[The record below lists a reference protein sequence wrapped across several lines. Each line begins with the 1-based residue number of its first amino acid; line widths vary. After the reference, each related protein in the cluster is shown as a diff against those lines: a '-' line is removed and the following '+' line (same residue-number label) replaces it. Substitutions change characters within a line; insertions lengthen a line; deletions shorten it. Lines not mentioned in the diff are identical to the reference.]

1 MMFLI
6 ILSNLPLMVVL
17 LFLLIMNILIW
28 NCRGANNPNFCNNV
42 SDMIRRHYLTI
53 MIITETNLSGDRT
66 KGIIDRLPMDGA
78 IVANSFG
85 WSGSLWLL
93 WDSDQVELAELSSTE
108 QEIHAIFSSTAN
120 SLWFLFSVYASPR
133 LAERRLL

>member
-6 ILSNLPLMVVL
+6 ILSNLPLMVIL

-42 SDMIRRHYLTI
+42 SDMIRRHYLAI
-53 MIITETNLSGDRT
+53 MIITETNLSGDRA

-85 WSGSLWLL
+85 WSGGLWLL

-120 SLWFLFSVYASPR
+120 SLWFLFAVYASPR

>member
-6 ILSNLPLMVVL
+6 ILSNLPLMVIL

-42 SDMIRRHYLTI
+42 SDMIRRHYLAI
-53 MIITETNLSGDRT
+53 MIITETNLSGDRA
-66 KGIIDRLPMDGA
+66 KGIIDRLPMDGV

-85 WSGSLWLL
+85 WSGGLWLL

-120 SLWFLFSVYASPR
+120 SLWFLFAVYASPR

>member
-85 WSGSLWLL
+85 WSGGLWLL

-120 SLWFLFSVYASPR
+120 SLWFLFAVYASPR
-133 LAERRLL
+133 LAERKLL

>member
-28 NCRGANNPNFCNNV
+28 NCQGANNPNFCNNV
-42 SDMIRRHYLTI
+42 SDMIRRHYLAI
-53 MIITETNLSGDRT
+53 MIITETNLSGDRA
-66 KGIIDRLPMDGA
+66 KGIIDRLPMDGV

-85 WSGSLWLL
+85 WSGGLWLL

>member
-85 WSGSLWLL
+85 WSGGLWLL

-108 QEIHAIFSSTAN
+108 
-120 SLWFLFSVYASPR
+120 
-133 LAERRLL
+133 

>member
-42 SDMIRRHYLTI
+42 SDMIRRHYLAI
-53 MIITETNLSGDRT
+53 MIITETNLSGDRA

-85 WSGSLWLL
+85 WSGDLWLL

-120 SLWFLFSVYASPR
+120 SLWFLFAVYASPR